1 MTDTTAVIWVAGITC
16 WLLIGIPTT
25 YFMLTSKERETV
37 QVRNYISPGAVCVLI
52 MDRAQRQRLV
62 RWIDEENDV
71 PKPLQSFRRQLQHAK
86 SVNGVPVYR
95 GQAEAVSAVLE
106 RRGLVDLANEIRGH

>member
-1 MTDTTAVIWVAGITC
+1 MTDLEADAMIAAVII
-16 WLLIGIPTT
+16 WLAIGIPTS
-25 YFMLTSKERETV
+25 FLMLTSKNRETV